1 MKTGKPVNLLLV
13 EDDSADVMG
22 IERALK
28 SLKVSNPLTIANDGL
43 EALDHL
49 RGENGKEKL
58 QAPYIILLDL
68 NMPRMNGIEFLQ
80 EIRKDDELKTAV
92 VFVLTTSSSD
102 EDKVKA
108 YEQNIA
114 GYIVKNDP
122 TKSFMEAVGLIDY
135 YWSIV
140 ELLDH

>member
-1 MKTGKPVNLLLV
+1 MKTEKQVNLLLV

-58 QAPYIILLDL
+58 RAPYIILLDL